1 MGDPEHALSST
12 TTKASSLLA
21 SDENIDSDCDN
32 ESENQD
38 VEINPLD
45 IVPEYRLICNY
56 QSEK

>member
-32 ESENQD
+32 DSENQD

>member
-38 VEINPLD
+38 VDINPLD

>member
-45 IVPEYRLICNY
+45 IVPEYRLFCNY

>member
-32 ESENQD
+32 DSEEQD
-38 VEINPLD
+38 VDINPLD

-56 QSEK
+56 HSEK